1 MVENHG
7 QPIGSANEL
16 LGFFFFFFTSGR
28 FIWIDLGSLSLIS
41 MFDFKILPSVSLL
54 LS

>member
-41 MFDFKILPSVSLL
+41 MFDFKI
-54 LS
+54 

>member
-16 LGFFFFFFTSGR
+16 LFFFFTSGR

-41 MFDFKILPSVSLL
+41 MFDFKILPSVSSL

>member
-16 LGFFFFFFTSGR
+16 LGFFFF
-28 FIWIDLGSLSLIS
+28 LHQVGSYG
-41 MFDFKILPSVSLL
+41 
-54 LS
+54 

>member
-16 LGFFFFFFTSGR
+16 LGFFFFFTSGR